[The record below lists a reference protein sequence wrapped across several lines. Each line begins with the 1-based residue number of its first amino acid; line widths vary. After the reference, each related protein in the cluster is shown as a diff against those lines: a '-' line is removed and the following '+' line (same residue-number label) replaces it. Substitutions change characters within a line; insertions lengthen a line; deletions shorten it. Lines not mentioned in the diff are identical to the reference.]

1 MLTDLSKGESLKSS
15 MKRRGTEL
23 AKQTVESALKG
34 KGGRKRKPTGTK
46 GSTAKKRKGS
56 TKTKAAPAKKK
67 TTTTTTK
74 KKKQKKESLEIDD
87 YFPFFNWVSGSHLF
101 MILT

>member
-1 MLTDLSKGESLKSS
+1 

-46 GSTAKKRKGS
+46 GSSTTAKKRKGS
-56 TKTKAAPAKKK
+56 TKAKAAPAKKK

-87 YFPFFNWVSGSHLF
+87 YFPFFN
-101 MILT
+101 